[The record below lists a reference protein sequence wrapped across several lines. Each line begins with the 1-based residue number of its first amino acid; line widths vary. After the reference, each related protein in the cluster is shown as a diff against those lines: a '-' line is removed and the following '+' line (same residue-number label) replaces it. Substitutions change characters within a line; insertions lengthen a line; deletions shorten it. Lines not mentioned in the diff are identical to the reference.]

1 MEEGSLCQT
10 LDENVA
16 GNWDSEEEFR
26 RVRPG
31 YRCKANVKLCTLAFI
46 ILKNREGETS
56 TASKNVVLDHITLFS
71 TIILCGVGCYL
82 KSNMNLL
89 PSSLFFFIFIFI
101 FFFIFFFL
109 ITRCLSNQSFNKVV
123 IHKL

>member
-1 MEEGSLCQT
+1 MCQT

-101 FFFIFFFL
+101 LFIYFFSHYS
-109 ITRCLSNQSFNKVV
+109 LSIKSEF
-123 IHKL
+123 